1 MSLSFSCSSPEAE
14 SVFVTARKGSLHLLQ
29 GWPQPSL
36 SIPTGRLKL
45 GGSRYNRAHVPYCG
59 GSDPASVPYFD
70 LQRAFSPFYLPL
82 WHYTFYGTTV
92 YKHGS
97 QEASILTKAL
107 PVFSRGLSVSFS
119 FLLSVVIIF
128 LSLYCSIKVYKSS
141 RVKSFSWLMVHYL
154 WMAAIYFVWFLLRKR
169 KKQNKTCACRIL
181 FLLSYLL
188 FWNQII
194 CLQKKDRKKHS
205 FLVSFS
211 KIQLRMLTFHLTFRS
226 SEVPSPVND
235 NTRLEISLH
244 SVHQSLC
251 SSAQSSCRDSCHLPL
266 PSTSTLALGCGNL
279 NGFCSSPVS
288 VHSVCVCRPTP
299 RGPSFPSILLPAHN
313 LLCRMLY
320 PHSLFGYSGLLSDL
334 FPRQF
339 SSLSRDVCI
348 DWFCPPRI
356 DLREP
361 TKVEMETIPGCTH
374 FSHLCAQHLH
384 KWHLHVVTPSHT
396 AKPSPEGWKWPNL
409 AAPNR

>member
-188 FWNQII
+188 F
-194 CLQKKDRKKHS
+194 
-205 FLVSFS
+205 
-211 KIQLRMLTFHLTFRS
+211 
-226 SEVPSPVND
+226 
-235 NTRLEISLH
+235 
-244 SVHQSLC
+244 
-251 SSAQSSCRDSCHLPL
+251 
-266 PSTSTLALGCGNL
+266 
-279 NGFCSSPVS
+279 
-288 VHSVCVCRPTP
+288 
-299 RGPSFPSILLPAHN
+299 
-313 LLCRMLY
+313 
-320 PHSLFGYSGLLSDL
+320 
-334 FPRQF
+334 
-339 SSLSRDVCI
+339 
-348 DWFCPPRI
+348 
-356 DLREP
+356 
-361 TKVEMETIPGCTH
+361 
-374 FSHLCAQHLH
+374 
-384 KWHLHVVTPSHT
+384 
-396 AKPSPEGWKWPNL
+396 
-409 AAPNR
+409 